1 MTKKERER
9 LAKQDVTE
17 EVQTR
22 MTNVTATMQL
32 GGKNYSWMTGPKKG
46 GSGSGMVGGRLPHGG
61 GVIGNSLS
69 MNTTGTNTNG
79 ASTDNASGTKD
90 RKYGEWREDGVG
102 GKGVQLRDWVCA
114 LEADGRDRKTLNFAM
129 AKLGRER
136 TGDMS
141 ILGSAT

>member
-32 GGKNYSWMTGPKKG
+32 GGKNYSWMSGAKKG
-46 GSGSGMVGGRLPHGG
+46 GGGSGMAGSRLTLGG
-61 GVIGNSLS
+61 GAMGNSAL
-69 MNTTGTNTNG
+69 MNATGTNANVV
-79 ASTDNASGTKD
+79 STDSAGGTKD
-90 RKYGEWREDGVG
+90 RKFGEWREDGVG

-141 ILGSAT
+141 VPGSAT